1 MLEELKEFRDKLDN
15 LMCSCMDKTIVIY
28 GYGYLG
34 RFIAWYADY
43 YHSIKPRYL
52 ITEEYSNIIP
62 YEYPLF
68 RSSLFELDYKDVK
81 NAVVW
86 LCTAETE
93 EIRTCLEAHGY
104 VKNKT
109 YFDINEIVY
118 GVAYN
123 RKESDTNIQFM
134 RYLEKMHGYDIV
146 EPIQV
151 KDFTN
156 SMDGMRPC
164 VNLSP
169 KEIFPILD
177 KCHCIP
183 QKNDAIFDFGCGKG
197 SALFSFLDYGFS
209 QVGGVEYADNVY
221 EILKSNA
228 EKMCNELNDKK
239 MNCYHG
245 DAALVKEEL
254 DGYNWFYLF
263 DPFGRDVFEKVI
275 NNICES
281 LNRCP
286 RKIWIIYIL
295 PKSHDVIEKTGRFVL
310 TNQFEIMTR
319 QRVVNIYV
327 SK

>member
-28 GYGYLG
+28 GYGYSG
-34 RFIAWYADY
+34 RFVAWYADY

-52 ITEEYSNIIP
+52 ITEENSSIIP

-68 RSSLFELDYKDVK
+68 RNSLFE
-81 NAVVW
+81 
-86 LCTAETE
+86 
-93 EIRTCLEAHGY
+93 
-104 VKNKT
+104 
-109 YFDINEIVY
+109 FD
-118 GVAYN
+118 YN
-123 RKESDTNIQFM
+123 RKGSDTNIQFM

-146 EPIQV
+146 DPIQV

-221 EILKSNA
+221 EILTSNA
-228 EKMCNELNDKK
+228 EKLCNELNDKK

-254 DGYNWFYLF
+254 DEYNWFYLF

-281 LNRCP
+281 FNRRP
-286 RKIWIIYIL
+286 RKIWIINIL
-295 PKSHDVIEKTGRFVL
+295 PKYHDVIEKTGRFVL

-327 SK
+327 SKFNS